1 MGNCHTFSEQDVK
14 IWETETC
21 ETEIGWDGVECM
33 DYESALERCAGFKY
47 DTCYAITNT
56 TEGRRCR
63 EALEA
68 QFSHWAG
75 EYGDDARSFEVS
87 SECATNQDCI
97 VLIVV
102 LSVVGFVL
110 CVAAGFAY
118 LFWRRTRAL
127 ERLAAVGALGQAAAP
142 LAGDARAVGN
152 AGVVAALP
160 DWLRRDMSHNFVSR
174 SDVGIVGIYF
184 LVVMMMVV
192 GHARMDATTPSTPP
206 WVELFYAGIVLLTIA
221 TPVLV
226 CYCRVRARLF
236 PRVAVAPTAS
246 AVGAELVPMA
256 QAEAVVEVASEVA
269 VADNHSKLP
278 VG

>member
-21 ETEIGWDGVECM
+21 DTEIGWDGVECM

-68 QFSHWAG
+68 QFDHWAG
-75 EYGDDARSFEVS
+75 EYGDDARSFRDLF
-87 SECATNQDCI
+87 ATNQDCI

-102 LSVVGFVL
+102 LSVVGFLV
-110 CVAAGFAY
+110 CVAGGFAY

-127 ERLAAVGALGQAAAP
+127 ERLAAVGATPGQAAP
-142 LAGDARAVGN
+142 TLSARAVGN

-184 LVVMMMVV
+184 LVVMMIAV
-192 GHARMDATTPSTPP
+192 GHARMDATTPSTP
-206 WVELFYAGIVLLTIA
+206 LGRTILRGHRALDDRDASIDVLL
-221 TPVLV
+221 PS
-226 CYCRVRARLF
+226 
-236 PRVAVAPTAS
+236 PRPPIPAGRGRPGRIRRS
-246 AVGAELVPMA
+246 GVGANGFGCRR
-256 QAEAVVEVASEVA
+256 SG
-269 VADNHSKLP
+269 K
-278 VG
+278 

>member
-1 MGNCHTFSEQDVK
+1 MGNCHSFSEQDVK

-21 ETEIGWDGVECM
+21 DTEIGWDGVECM

-68 QFSHWAG
+68 QFSHWAE

-87 SECATNQDCI
+87 SECAMNQDCI

-102 LSVVGFVL
+102 LSVVGFLL
-110 CVAAGFAY
+110 CVAGGFAY

-127 ERLAAVGALGQAAAP
+127 ERLAAVAP
-142 LAGDARAVGN
+142 NATAV
-152 AGVVAALP
+152 
-160 DWLRRDMSHNFVSR
+160 
-174 SDVGIVGIYF
+174 
-184 LVVMMMVV
+184 
-192 GHARMDATTPSTPP
+192 
-206 WVELFYAGIVLLTIA
+206 E
-221 TPVLV
+221 
-226 CYCRVRARLF
+226 
-236 PRVAVAPTAS
+236 
-246 AVGAELVPMA
+246 AELAPMA
-256 QAEAVVEVASEVA
+256 QAEAVAEQ
-269 VADNHSKLP
+269 SKLA